1 MCLLVAPADL
11 AFLTGFG
18 SKVSFHSRTT
28 FKKEAEGAA
37 GLDVELRAKL
47 AESGDLPRAESGVQG
62 LLDTALH
69 CGGHLVAF
77 VFGLAHDLHPRFVV
91 DATNRRL
98 VEEVQKQTEELSTLT
113 QQRLG
118 DMEKLS
124 KQEEAF
130 SREKDSWNGSPSN
143 LRWVNVLSEEALPVS
158 PSAVCTTE
166 PSSTRQTGIDVSC
179 KVITRSLCAAN
190 YAIWAASADGVVEK
204 ERRYD
209 QVEVREEEEAAP
221 SGSARYWKITEQKEL
236 RQKQW
241 AQVEKDT
248 IRAFAK
254 QKQAYEAELAKLDR
268 DYAEAM
274 ECGNLSVA
282 QVKAIVVGMQAPP
295 AQRELAEMEASEA
308 WAAFWRQTGEPAPGA
323 SFLQEAMPALAL
335 QQPAAGQCLLTWVLD
350 AWGQVTGAA
359 LVEEALRVRS
369 GSAWA
374 DLTFAVLL
382 RRIMQRRDQC
392 KVSSMSDWKQ
402 GSLPMRSPAK
412 RSRSPSG
419 PARQQPSIISMGRVA
434 QRELYAT
441 KPEITVLR
449 ETGGAA
455 QLPVVDSYKHLGV
468 IRLRKAASDRSCS
481 SAGRLRGRHFGKA
494 GIPRLVF
501 LADEDSFPEQL
512 GRATLPSF
520 TDIELPL
527 QCLQAVQEIHFV
539 MRVESAFLG
548 RLASAD
554 IFCTLP
560 TVGGSG
566 GLFSFRRA
574 PGRPKFMIVCP
585 HLLWKGGLLAQCH
598 EEYDPATYSR
608 GLLDAPEAR
617 ECPTTDGV
625 WGLVSD
631 FIEPLDT
638 PRTTLRIWQDRA
650 GADPLVTDAAADAIL
665 MLDPELICDTFC
677 RPKESSSVPICCGDL
692 PGLLSAPF
700 PFILT
705 GEVRVFHLE
714 APPCP
719 AFCYPFI

>member
-1 MCLLVAPADL
+1 MVPVSSAQ
-11 AFLTGFG
+11 AFAFPWAGT
-18 SKVSFHSRTT
+18 
-28 FKKEAEGAA
+28 EGY
-37 GLDVELRAKL
+37 RRPRC
-47 AESGDLPRAESGVQG
+47 AESLVVPRCRLSIVPLPCMV
-62 LLDTALH
+62 
-69 CGGHLVAF
+69 
-77 VFGLAHDLHPRFVV
+77 LA
-91 DATNRRL
+91 
-98 VEEVQKQTEELSTLT
+98 
-113 QQRLG
+113 
-118 DMEKLS
+118 
-124 KQEEAF
+124 
-130 SREKDSWNGSPSN
+130 REP
-143 LRWVNVLSEEALPVS
+143 
-158 PSAVCTTE
+158 
-166 PSSTRQTGIDVSC
+166 I
-179 KVITRSLCAAN
+179 
-190 YAIWAASADGVVEK
+190 
-204 ERRYD
+204 
-209 QVEVREEEEAAP
+209 
-221 SGSARYWKITEQKEL
+221 
-236 RQKQW
+236 
-241 AQVEKDT
+241 
-248 IRAFAK
+248 
-254 QKQAYEAELAKLDR
+254 
-268 DYAEAM
+268 
-274 ECGNLSVA
+274 
-282 QVKAIVVGMQAPP
+282 
-295 AQRELAEMEASEA
+295 
-308 WAAFWRQTGEPAPGA
+308 
-323 SFLQEAMPALAL
+323 
-335 QQPAAGQCLLTWVLD
+335 
-350 AWGQVTGAA
+350 
-359 LVEEALRVRS
+359 
-369 GSAWA
+369 
-374 DLTFAVLL
+374 
-382 RRIMQRRDQC
+382 
-392 KVSSMSDWKQ
+392 
-402 GSLPMRSPAK
+402 PMRLL
-412 RSRSPSG
+412 
-419 PARQQPSIISMGRVA
+419 GR
-434 QRELYAT
+434 
-441 KPEITVLR
+441 
-449 ETGGAA
+449 
-455 QLPVVDSYKHLGV
+455 
-468 IRLRKAASDRSCS
+468 
-481 SAGRLRGRHFGKA
+481 

>member
-1 MCLLVAPADL
+1 
-11 AFLTGFG
+11 
-18 SKVSFHSRTT
+18 
-28 FKKEAEGAA
+28 
-37 GLDVELRAKL
+37 
-47 AESGDLPRAESGVQG
+47 
-62 LLDTALH
+62 
-69 CGGHLVAF
+69 
-77 VFGLAHDLHPRFVV
+77 
-91 DATNRRL
+91 
-98 VEEVQKQTEELSTLT
+98 
-113 QQRLG
+113 
-118 DMEKLS
+118 
-124 KQEEAF
+124 
-130 SREKDSWNGSPSN
+130 
-143 LRWVNVLSEEALPVS
+143 
-158 PSAVCTTE
+158 
-166 PSSTRQTGIDVSC
+166 C

-190 YAIWAASADGVVEK
+190 YAIWAASADGVVDK

-350 AWGQVTGAA
+350 AWGQVLSSAFHIGALEDGVEVTGAA

-369 GSAWA
+369 GPWPAPDSLDVIPSPMELRNALPSAKCGKACGPDALQRCAKEARTWM
-374 DLTFAVLL
+374 VL
-382 RRIMQRRDQC
+382 RDDVRIVQTRSGWRALAQRRPFHGTGIGIGVPPSYL
-392 KVSSMSDWKQ
+392 KFASSSILSVGGAIEGKLNVGLEAGVLADAFASHVL
-402 GSLPMRSPAK
+402 SLSF
-412 RSRSPSG
+412 G
-419 PARQQPSIISMGRVA
+419 PRKTAARIS
-434 QRELYAT
+434 
-441 KPEITVLR
+441 LR
-449 ETGGAA
+449 GHGARGAA

-468 IRLRKAASDRSCS
+468 IQAREGSVRPELQQGGCVGGS
-481 SAGRLRGRHFGKA
+481 SGRLSIVPLPCMVLAREPIPMRLLGR

-527 QCLQAVQEIHFV
+527 QCLQAVQGIHFV
-539 MRVESAFLG
+539 VRVESAFLG

-598 EEYDPATYSR
+598 EECDPATYSR
-608 GLLDAPEAR
+608 GLLDAPEAL